1 MFRETLVLGDTERA
15 DGRPAEGTERLVLVV
30 LSGTQVGQRFVLDR
44 PRAGIG
50 RDSSFPI
57 QVDDDSVSREH
68 AVIEQRDGRCLLRD
82 LGSTNGTFVNG
93 QRCEAMELQP
103 GDRIGLGAE
112 TILELRLEDQLET
125 DFEQRLFS
133 AALYDGLTGAYNRN
147 AFDRELAAE
156 VSRALRHEQPLA
168 LLMLDLDHFK
178 AVNDTHGHTAGD
190 AVLRE
195 FVSRLEAVTRSEDYL
210 ARFGGEEFAMICTN
224 TTSSEARALA
234 ERALA
239 VVAGSTF
246 SAGDTPLPVTVSI
259 GVAELASVGA
269 TTPRDLIV
277 AADAALYRAKAAGR
291 ARVSL

>member
-15 DGRPAEGTERLVLVV
+15 DGRAAEGTERLVLVA
-30 LSGTQVGQRFVLDR
+30 LSGIQVGQRFVLDQ
-44 PRAGIG
+44 PRAEIG
-50 RDSSFPI
+50 RDSALPI
-57 QVDDDSVSREH
+57 QVDDESVSREH

-103 GDRIGLGAE
+103 GDRIGLGAD
-112 TILELRLEDQLET
+112 TVLELRLEDQLET
-125 DFEQRLFS
+125 DFEQRMFS
-133 AALYDGLTGAYNRN
+133 AALYDGLTGAYNRA
-147 AFDRELAAE
+147 AFDRELTAE

-178 AVNDTHGHTAGD
+178 AVNDTYGHTAGD

-210 ARFGGEEFAMICTN
+210 ARFGGEEFAVICTN
-224 TTSSEARALA
+224 TTSAEARSLA

-246 SAGDTPLPVTVSI
+246 SAGGVPLPVTVSI
-259 GVAELASVGA
+259 GVAELASAGGP
-269 TTPRDLIV
+269 TPRDLIV
-277 AADAALYRAKAAGR
+277 AADAALYRAKDAGR